1 MYVRVMNP
9 FAALVAAI
17 IAIGTAFGIYYFAL
31 KTTNDVT
38 KQSFAAAGISGDPTA
53 ATAGAGVGAGDGQSL
68 YTTANFQHAL
78 KTAGDTLGAGASI
91 ELIKIEPGKLSV
103 IGVKDGTAEMAIVAA
118 TGQVTK
124 IQTPAPGTPA
134 IPLESVDPKAPAAML
149 AAVEK
154 RGITADQVSY
164 MVVSALPGES
174 PRWDLYTTTTP
185 NHFSANA
192 HGGALQSF

>member
-9 FAALVAAI
+9 FAALIASI
-17 IAIGTAFGIYYFAL
+17 LAIGTAAGIYFFAI

-38 KQSFAAAGISGDPTA
+38 KQSFAAAGLSGDPTA
-53 ATAGAGVGAGDGQSL
+53 ATAGNGIAAGDGKSL
-68 YTTANFQHAL
+68 YVTANFQKAL
-78 KTAGDTLGAGASI
+78 KTAGDALGSSASI
-91 ELIKIEPGKLSV
+91 QMIKVEPGKLSV
-103 IGVKDGTAEMAIVAA
+103 IGVENGTATLAIVAA

-124 IQTPAPGTPA
+124 ITTAAPGTPA
-134 IPLESVDPKAPAAML
+134 IPLETVDPKAPAAML

-164 MVVSALPGES
+164 LVVSGLTGDS

-185 NHFSANA
+185 THFSANA
-192 HGGALQSF
+192 HGRNLQAL